1 MSTRIVGCCFC
12 VLLLATL
19 AVANAQPSDN
29 IVLSLKREYGRALY
43 TQCRLDVVV
52 FERQGR
58 VSLWC
63 ALDTPGGRQLSAERV
78 LASTEA
84 AELPALVAASELCG
98 PGNIGQDDTASDGVL
113 ETLQTRCPGGTV
125 VVVVTSGNPTFQPD
139 GARRSLL
146 DRLYSLEKDL
156 QRRAPEPK

>member
-1 MSTRIVGCCFC
+1 MTKIVGYWFS
-12 VLLLATL
+12 VMLLATA

-43 TQCRLDVVV
+43 SQCRLGVVV

-58 VSLWC
+58 ASLWC
-63 ALDTPGGRQLSAERV
+63 ALNMPGGKQLSSERA
-78 LASTEA
+78 LTSKEA
-84 AELPALVAASELCG
+84 VELPALVAASELCG
-98 PGNIGQDDTASDGVL
+98 SGYIGRDDTASDGIL
-113 ETLQTRCPGGTV
+113 ETLQTRCPGETV
-125 VVVVTSGNPTFQPD
+125 AVVVTSGNPTFQPA

-156 QRRAPEPK
+156 QRKAPEPK